1 MPTEVM
7 VALIGLLG
15 SAAGTF
21 TGIMVSAKLTA
32 YRLSELE
39 KKVEKHNTVIERTYK
54 LEEAQAV
61 MQEQIKVANHRIGDL
76 EKRKRGMMTKS
87 IDWTRKLTSRK
98 FWAAVV
104 GFVSPIMVAAGA
116 GDNEITQVTAI
127 IMGGATLIA
136 YIIGEGLTDAAAA
149 GKEPETEERVA
160 TK

>member
-1 MPTEVM
+1 MPTEVI

-39 KKVEKHNTVIERTYK
+39 KRVEKHNTVIERTYK

-76 EKRKRGMMTKS
+76 EKEIGR
-87 IDWTRKLTSRK
+87 
-98 FWAAVV
+98 A
-104 GFVSPIMVAAGA
+104 FV
-116 GDNEITQVTAI
+116 
-127 IMGGATLIA
+127 
-136 YIIGEGLTDAAAA
+136 
-149 GKEPETEERVA
+149 
-160 TK
+160 

>member
-1 MPTEVM
+1 M
-7 VALIGLLG
+7 
-15 SAAGTF
+15 
-21 TGIMVSAKLTA
+21 
-32 YRLSELE
+32 
-39 KKVEKHNTVIERTYK
+39 KH
-54 LEEAQAV
+54 
-61 MQEQIKVANHRIGDL
+61 
-76 EKRKRGMMTKS
+76 

-149 GKEPETEERVA
+149 GKEPEAEERVA

>member
-61 MQEQIKVANHRIGDL
+61 MQEQIKVANHRIGDS
-76 EKRKRGMMTKS
+76 EKER
-87 IDWTRKLTSRK
+87 
-98 FWAAVV
+98 
-104 GFVSPIMVAAGA
+104 
-116 GDNEITQVTAI
+116 
-127 IMGGATLIA
+127 
-136 YIIGEGLTDAAAA
+136 
-149 GKEPETEERVA
+149 EE
-160 TK
+160 